1 MLKLPDKIKT
11 IVSERSFR
19 LKEKGSV
26 FVSISKPTANE
37 DDAGQFL
44 AALKKKYYGA
54 SHHCYSYKLVDG
66 TFKYSDDGEPNGSAG
81 VRIYNAQNHFELTGL
96 ISVVVRY
103 FGGIKLGVGPLAR
116 VYYESTLKN
125 LEEAEKEERILHQK
139 IQIGYEFQQSKSVH
153 HLISKYSLE
162 IQEKIYEQ
170 KPGMICLIPS
180 TQADKFSSKISNSF
194 KPGITVQFIDDFTY
208 LKK

>member
-1 MLKLPDKIKT
+1 MLKLPDKINT
-11 IVSERSFR
+11 IVLESSFR

-26 FVSISKPTANE
+26 FVSISKPVANE
-37 DDAGQFL
+37 NNAEQFL
-44 AALKKKYYGA
+44 AALKKKYYDA
-54 SHHCYSYKLVDG
+54 SHHCYSYKLADG

-81 VRIYNAQNHFELTGL
+81 IRIFNAQNHFELTGL

-125 LEEAEKEERILHQK
+125 LEAAEKEERILHQK
-139 IQIGYEFQQSKSVH
+139 IQIGYEFGQLKSIH
-153 HLISKYSLE
+153 HLISKYSLT
-162 IQEKIYEQ
+162 IQEKIYTP

-180 TQADKFSSKISNSF
+180 TQAVKFSSEISDKF
-194 KPGITVQFIDDFTY
+194 KPGISVQFIDDFTY
-208 LKK
+208 F